1 MGSLNEP
8 TSKEDEP
15 GREDEPMHDV
25 DAGDVKNARN
35 NDNGNKDSSSSVD
48 DALIHEAD
56 SGGAKEEAKNDG
68 DKGSGIFFNLR
79 RGPTDAK
86 CW

>member
-1 MGSLNEP
+1 LNEP

-15 GREDEPMHDV
+15 GREDEPMHNV
-25 DAGDVKNARN
+25 DAGDVKNARI
-35 NDNGNKDSSSSVD
+35 NGNKDSSSSVDGD

-86 CW
+86 C